1 MEQLSALHQQGCKTQ
16 QVCGHYQQH
25 MSNLAMH
32 HCIIA
37 SILPMNS
44 ATQDFLDILSIS
56 KGWSVL
62 LTEQMPLHCPH
73 RSRVAS
79 NENRKCQKNW
89 QKNDYMDENWQTT
102 FVWPKNYLKT
112 RFKLLSLAKMG
123 LVSGCVINIK
133 VSTWHFPKIH
143 RFPTRFPPNPFG
155 NPKVVTISRVF
166 QGVFHPPNNQQIA
179 RFRTT
184 DRMKK
189 ESRCTM
195 AMACVRSRNS
205 WIHILAAIVVFQWE
219 VDVYT

>member
-1 MEQLSALHQQGCKTQ
+1 
-16 QVCGHYQQH
+16 
-25 MSNLAMH
+25 
-32 HCIIA
+32 
-37 SILPMNS
+37 MNS
-44 ATQDFLDILSIS
+44 ATQDFFDILSIS

-89 QKNDYMDENWQTT
+89 QKNDYMDKNWQTT
-102 FVWPKNYLKT
+102 FVWPKNSLKT

-166 QGVFHPPNNQQIA
+166 HGFFHPPNNQQIA

>member
-1 MEQLSALHQQGCKTQ
+1 
-16 QVCGHYQQH
+16 
-25 MSNLAMH
+25 MH

-56 KGWSVL
+56 FKGWSVL
-62 LTEQMPLHCPH
+62 LTEQMPLHCPSH

-89 QKNDYMDENWQTT
+89 QKNDYMDKNWQTT
-102 FVWPKNYLKT
+102 FVWPKNYRKT

-133 VSTWHFPKIH
+133 VSTWHFRKIH
-143 RFPTRFPPNPFG
+143 RFPTRFSPNPFG

-166 QGVFHPPNNQQIA
+166 HGFFHPPNNQPTNKLPGSAPQIA
-179 RFRTT
+179 WRRNHVV
-184 DRMKK
+184 RWQWLV
-189 ESRCTM
+189 
-195 AMACVRSRNS
+195 CVPATPGYIFWQR
-205 WIHILAAIVVFQWE
+205 
-219 VDVYT
+219 